1 MTGAPYEVWSD
12 RDGDMP
18 TIRAFASF
26 ETAEKFAR
34 GYVAKND
41 GARLEIKERFVTVA
55 HVRADALGRVWT
67 DLVSGELA
75 I

>member
-1 MTGAPYEVWSD
+1 MTSLPYEVWIE

-18 TIRAFASF
+18 TVRAFASF
-26 ETAEKFAR
+26 ENAEKFAR
-34 GYVAKND
+34 GYGAKND
-41 GARLEIKERFVTVA
+41 SARLAITERLVIVA

-75 I
+75 V

>member
-1 MTGAPYEVWSD
+1 MTSLPFEVWIE

-18 TIRAFASF
+18 TIRAFTSF
-26 ETAEKFAR
+26 ATAEKYAR

-67 DLVSGELA
+67 DLVSGELSV
-75 I
+75 

>member
-1 MTGAPYEVWSD
+1 MTGAPYEVWIE

-18 TIRAFASF
+18 TVRACASF
-26 ETAEKFAR
+26 ENAEKFAR

-41 GARLEIKERFVTVA
+41 SARLEIKERFVTVA

-67 DLVSGELA
+67 DLVSGELSV
-75 I
+75 